1 MILYNIHVVHVDSKE
16 IYVQAIAAKKAMHCA
31 GSPGVEVPTPRCL
44 ALALLWSDLNRRWA
58 PAPMPRP
65 RHFPWKRG
73 WAPRLESLF
82 TVKTEFL
89 MPWIAMIWYICRIC
103 HLKSVSSRFCR
114 LLWEGLL
121 LEWSVSKSEH
131 YCICTCLLV
140 FIVATAKKDID
151 YRLSW
156 LGLFRSL
163 ASVWFHYYKPPFHHS
178 EQKASR
184 KVPCSSNSNTTL

>member
-1 MILYNIHVVHVDSKE
+1 MILYNRHVVHVDSKE

-89 MPWIAMIWYICRIC
+89 MPWIAMNCHDMIHMPHMSSEICEQPFLPVAMRRP
-103 HLKSVSSRFCR
+103 SSWMKCVEEWALLYLYLFIGVYCSDCKKRHR
-114 LLWEGLL
+114 L
-121 LEWSVSKSEH
+121 SS
-131 YCICTCLLV
+131 
-140 FIVATAKKDID
+140 IVAWFV
-151 YRLSW
+151 SQ
-156 LGLFRSL
+156 LGICLIPL
-163 ASVWFHYYKPPFHHS
+163 
-178 EQKASR
+178 
-184 KVPCSSNSNTTL
+184 L